1 MNAEKENA
9 TNQAPAM
16 GPDTTAADEGSTV
29 LKLTR
34 AYHFEDKDIKEVDLS
49 GLDNLKA
56 EDMIAADN
64 YMSRNGSISATPEMT
79 VAYACFIASRVSALP
94 LEFFLRLQAK
104 DAVRL
109 KNRVMGFFY
118 SDD

>member
-16 GPDTTAADEGSTV
+16 GLDTAAADEGTV

-34 AYHFEDKDIKEVDLS
+34 TYHFEDQDVKEVDLS

-79 VAYACFIASRVSALP
+79 VAYACFGVVVI
-94 LEFFLRLQAK
+94 
-104 DAVRL
+104 
-109 KNRVMGFFY
+109 
-118 SDD
+118 